1 MVHRN
6 NSSFF
11 DTTSFPLYLPHN
23 IVALCLPSFLCAS
36 LLMVSSFHLFFRMGM
51 GFGGRLVE
59 GGLWLGWVQ
68 FQNRYSRT
76 VVLEKQSPPSL
87 ALNVPLFYFFH
98 QIFI

>member
-36 LLMVSSFHLFFRMGM
+36 LLMRSTQQRYWNLHH
-51 GFGGRLVE
+51 
-59 GGLWLGWVQ
+59 GLIID
-68 FQNRYSRT
+68 
-76 VVLEKQSPPSL
+76 K
-87 ALNVPLFYFFH
+87 A
-98 QIFI
+98 